1 MFPVVI
7 ILLIIEGF
15 PGSRKEVLNSIV
27 HQLDSMPQFS
37 DVSFVGTCH
46 SQASFLL
53 PPIHPATH
61 PSSIFQQQQMLLMY
75 QVYHDG
81 EAPHHSHAFMML
93 TISERVCEGLHEAH
107 VTQI

>member
-1 MFPVVI
+1 MPKEMFPVVI

-53 PPIHPATH
+53 HTLFFPDLSLSF
-61 PSSIFQQQQMLLMY
+61 SSSFSPFPRRETMKAVPGTCY
-75 QVYHDG
+75 
-81 EAPHHSHAFMML
+81 
-93 TISERVCEGLHEAH
+93 TLH
-107 VTQI
+107 T